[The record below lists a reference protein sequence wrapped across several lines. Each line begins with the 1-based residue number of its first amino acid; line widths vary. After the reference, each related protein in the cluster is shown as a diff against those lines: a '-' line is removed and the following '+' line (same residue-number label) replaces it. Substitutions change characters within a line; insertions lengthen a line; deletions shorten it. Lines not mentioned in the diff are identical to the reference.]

1 MNPQFTQSRSDAIR
15 AALIEHVAIDLH
27 PQAASASS
35 ASRDHPRPARSR
47 RAVHLMRPGQLVAGV
62 TALAL
67 VALVTSV
74 AVSVALNVAH
84 PVATAPSP
92 VAMYVGS
99 GTVIERDGEAH
110 LCLEGQ
116 EQSIPPG
123 CAGAIAVLE
132 GWRWD
137 RIPYREA
144 SGVRFTETPVTV
156 RGTLWAEGAAAGSP
170 ILILAEPAVTG
181 ATSRPDATERVP
193 TPSGLSDPELE
204 QIISGELAQT
214 VGPGTLS
221 IVDGVIE
228 ARVAYDDGALQAALD
243 EEYGAGVVLVVP
255 LLRRE

>member
-15 AALIEHVAIDLH
+15 AALIEHVATDLH

-35 ASRDHPRPARSR
+35 ARRDHPRPARSG

-67 VALVTSV
+67 VAFVTSV
-74 AVSVALNVAH
+74 AITVAVNVGH

-92 VAMYVGS
+92 VATYVGS
-99 GTVIERDGEAH
+99 GTVIERDGRVQ

-116 EQSIPPG
+116 FLSLPPG

-137 RIPYREA
+137 RIPYREE

-156 RGTLWAEGAAAGSP
+156 RGTLRAGDAASDSP
-170 ILILAEPAVTG
+170 TLILAEPAVNG
-181 ATSRPDATERVP
+181 ATSHPEATGRVP
-193 TPSGLSDPELE
+193 MRSGLSDPELE
-204 QIISGELAQT
+204 QIMEGELAQT
-214 VGPGTLS
+214 VGPGSFS
-221 IVDGVIE
+221 IPSGLRATAVCRPCSRSYGSV
-228 ARVAYDDGALQAALD
+228 ARWIQSSR
-243 EEYGAGVVLVVP
+243 P
-255 LLRRE
+255 T